1 MFTIT
6 IEDQNG
12 QVADTFSFD
21 HGSYV
26 VGRSDDCDVVLPSHS
41 VSRQHARIFIQNGR
55 CFLEDLGSA
64 NGAFVDGQRV
74 VGTRD
79 LGTAS
84 QIRIGDFYLYLEF
97 QRPAQLQNQ
106 DVRSTLFID
115 SGSEHNKLVR
125 INDAFAGEEFSLS
138 EQENTIGRTDDNFIL
153 LSHTSVSRRH
163 AVIIRHGDFYAVQDL
178 QSANGTRV
186 NGKIV
191 QERKELHP
199 GDRVEFGEVEFAFV
213 EGHQTINAAD
223 YSGPQRSQDK
233 LITYATV
240 AVLLLVGLAL
250 GGAAVLGVF
259 KLSQDKDPPAISSA
273 DLLHN
278 QIDLLLETGSRQ
290 LRLGNWDAA
299 SAAFDEALDL
309 SPQNP
314 EALRLREQVALERD
328 GADLLTRAA
337 ALNEQGRHSEA
348 RQLLLEIP
356 PETLAAQR
364 AAPTL
369 DHVNRTVTF
378 NLKTEAN
385 RMLRRD
391 DADLLEIHQR
401 FVQAL
406 TISPDDDEL
415 RDSIATV
422 EERLTKAGKTFQ
434 PYQR

>member
-26 VGRSDDCDVVLPSHS
+26 VGRNDTCDVVLPSHS

-64 NGAFVDGQRV
+64 NGVFVDGQRV
-74 VGTRD
+74 IGTRD

-97 QRPAQLQNQ
+97 QRPAQLHNQ

-153 LSHTSVSRRH
+153 LSHSSVSRRH

-178 QSANGTRV
+178 NSANGTRV
-186 NGKIV
+186 NGKPV
-191 QERKELHP
+191 TQRQELRP

-213 EGHQTINAAD
+213 EGHQVINAAD
-223 YSGPQRSQDK
+223 YSGPQRSSDK
-233 LITYATV
+233 LVTYATA

-250 GGAAVLGVF
+250 GGAAVMGVF
-259 KLSQDKDPPAISSA
+259 KLAGNNDGAATSSV
-273 DLLHN
+273 DMLQN
-278 QIDLLLETGSRQ
+278 QIDSLLENGTRQ
-290 LRLGNWDAA
+290 LQLGNWDAA

-309 SPQNP
+309 SPQHE
-314 EALRLREQVALERD
+314 EARRLRDQVALERT
-328 GADLLTRAA
+328 GAELLTRAA

-356 PETLAAQR
+356 AETLAGQR

-369 DHVNRTVTF
+369 DHVNRTVAF

-385 RMLRRD
+385 RMLRRGD
-391 DADLLEIHQR
+391 GDLLEIHEK
-401 FVQAL
+401 FVEAL
-406 TISPDDDEL
+406 AISPDDEEIRESL
-415 RDSIATV
+415 ASV
-422 EERLTKAGKTFQ
+422 EEQLTKSGKEFQ
-434 PYQR
+434 SFRQ